1 MMPFQDSEAEGMKAA
16 TLQGHALDSRPKGG
30 YTPRTI
36 GGCARKSVP
45 KSIAVGRHLTT
56 SLWAAVKGGG
66 NRIHPNDK

>member
-1 MMPFQDSEAEGMKAA
+1 MV
-16 TLQGHALDSRPKGG
+16 HALDRRPKGG
-30 YTPRTI
+30 YTPRVV

-56 SLWAAVKGGG
+56 SFWAAVKGGG